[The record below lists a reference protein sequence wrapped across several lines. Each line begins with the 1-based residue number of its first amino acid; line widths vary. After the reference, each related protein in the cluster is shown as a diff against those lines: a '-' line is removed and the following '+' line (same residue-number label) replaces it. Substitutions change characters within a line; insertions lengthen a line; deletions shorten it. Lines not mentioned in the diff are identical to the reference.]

1 MPIAAVILAA
11 GGSRRLGRPKQLEP
25 WGDTNLLGHVVA
37 RTSEFPVEEVWV
49 VVGYE
54 ADRILAETD
63 LGTAGVVE
71 NPEWEEG
78 IASSIRVGL
87 DALTRLSRC
96 DQALIVIGDQPAV
109 PVEVVDALLA
119 SHAGSDKPVSVPKYR
134 YTSGNPVLVD
144 RLLHTPVRTS
154 RSVSPSTAIRRGTR
168 FWSIACCGPASCPSR
183 AMRGRAGSGRP
194 TRNGSTRCGSPTW
207 LRGTWI
213 PRPTWPK

>member
-144 RLLHTPVRTS
+144 RLLWPRLMSLEGDEGAGRLWQAHPEWVNEVWFSDLAPRDVDTETDVAEMRPKH
-154 RSVSPSTAIRRGTR
+154 PS
-168 FWSIACCGPASCPSR
+168 
-183 AMRGRAGSGRP
+183 
-194 TRNGSTRCGSPTW
+194 
-207 LRGTWI
+207 
-213 PRPTWPK
+213 